1 MLGHPAHNSGMSKR
15 PLLVLLVLGL
25 PVLKAQG
32 ALDCGK
38 YPTATTSEGPT
49 CERVGILPWFAGIPG
64 AWETELRLGVA
75 GDTVRFSFIS
85 SLPAFPDFYDVNLV
99 LEDSQ
104 WGATFF
110 EEIDHLDLPRHGSHW
125 TRFLGA
131 CHYHGGQCPPEAAT
145 GSLVVTAHA
154 ATATALDAVSAFGVY
169 KNTSSGSLVSQAT
182 APVIFLDQAA
192 VRWSAIVTET
202 PRDQQNQPDATI
214 TSFAI
219 RNLSPDPQAMLVRV
233 YDERGNLAASA
244 KTPVLDQ
251 ALGSTVYA
259 DTLSN
264 VLGIDLPPNL
274 CRMMAPLV
282 RGLPCTGPPVFWG
295 TVVFEGEKGG
305 QIAPVVFRFN
315 GPALTAVPVKAE

>member
-1 MLGHPAHNSGMSKR
+1 MSKL
-15 PLLVLLVLGL
+15 PLLILLVLGL
-25 PVLKAQG
+25 PLLKAQG
-32 ALDCGK
+32 TPNCGK
-38 YPTATTSEGPT
+38 YPSATTSDGPT
-49 CERVGILPWFAGIPG
+49 CERVGILPWLVGIPG

-110 EEIDHLDLPRHGSHW
+110 EEIDHLDLPRQGSHW
-125 TRFLGA
+125 TRILGA
-131 CHYHGGQCPPEAAT
+131 CHNHAGQCPAEAAT
-145 GSLVVTAHA
+145 GSLIVTAHA

-169 KNTSSGSLVSQAT
+169 KSISNGSMVSQAT
-182 APVIFLDQAA
+182 APVIFLDQAS
-192 VRWSAIVTET
+192 VRWSAIITET

-219 RNLSPDPQAMLVRV
+219 RNLSRDPQAVLVRV
-233 YDERGNLAASA
+233 YDERGNLTASA

-251 ALGSTVYA
+251 ALGLVGGIYA
-259 DTLSN
+259 DTLAN
-264 VLGIDLPPNL
+264 VLGVNLPVSG
-274 CRMMAPLV
+274 CV
-282 RGLPCTGPPVFWG
+282 PCASAAVFRG

-305 QIAPVVFRFN
+305 QIAPVVLRFT